1 MRTVDIVALACI
13 LALGAVRPEGRATRA
28 AEPQASERQ
37 PDSQSKSQA
46 PSMPPT
52 TKKPEKSY
60 RGPLPELSAEQ
71 VRLRDALR
79 ADVEQLAGK
88 IGERNV
94 VRYRQLLAAADFITR
109 SFAASGYP
117 VSKQTY
123 EVRGRP
129 CDNLEVELPGGK
141 SKEEIVIVGA
151 HYDSVRGAP
160 GANDNASGAAG
171 LLALA
176 RHFADQKPE
185 RTLRFVAFVNEEPP
199 HFQTG
204 EMGSMV
210 YAKRCQ
216 TRKENVV
223 AAISL
228 ETIGYYSDEP
238 DSQEYPPLLSV
249 LYPST
254 GNFIG
259 FVGNLRSR
267 QLVDDFTSSFRR
279 HAKFPSE
286 KAALPERVPGVG
298 WSDQWSFW
306 QYDYPGLMVTDT
318 APFRYPYYHEREDT
332 PDKIDYDRMAR
343 VVDGLAGAIGDLAK
357 PAAAP
362 EDESKSA
369 DE

>member
-1 MRTVDIVALACI
+1 MDFVVLAFIGLASLLALA
-13 LALGAVRPEGRATRA
+13 AVPPENSTARA
-28 AEPQASERQ
+28 AEPQATNPQ
-37 PDSQSKSQA
+37 PKNSPA
-46 PSMPPT
+46 PPMPPADEKPA
-52 TKKPEKSY
+52 KKPERSY
-60 RGPLPELSAEQ
+60 RGPLPELSVEQ
-71 VRLRDALR
+71 IRLRDALR
-79 ADVEQLAGK
+79 ADVEQLAGT
-88 IGERNV
+88 IGERNL
-94 VRYRQLLAAADFITR
+94 VRYQQLLAAANYISR
-109 SFAASGYP
+109 SFTAAGYR
-117 VSKQTY
+117 VNKQSY
-123 EVRGRP
+123 EVRGRK
-129 CDNLEVELPGGK
+129 CDNLEVELPGGER
-141 SKEEIVIVGA
+141 KEEIVIVGA

-160 GANDNASGAAG
+160 GANDNGSGVAG

-176 RHFADQKPE
+176 RRFADQKPE

-204 EMGSMV
+204 EMGSVV

-238 DSQEYPPLLSV
+238 DSQQYPPLLSA

-267 QLVDDFTSSFRR
+267 QLVDEFTSSFRR

-306 QYDYPGLMVTDT
+306 QYDFQGLMVTDT

-357 PAAAP
+357 LAAMP
-362 EDESKSA
+362 ED
-369 DE
+369 D